1 MLSFMFHEA
10 PTISRSQDSLEVNF
24 DFCVNAALMI
34 CCETEIDFYCPPV
47 EWWAARDLRKW
58 VTTSSSQLINNLV
71 MPASRHQILS
81 AAVANLCE
89 ITDGQ

>member
-1 MLSFMFHEA
+1 
-10 PTISRSQDSLEVNF
+10 
-24 DFCVNAALMI
+24 MI
-34 CCETEIDFYCPPV
+34 CCEAEIDFYCPPE

-58 VTTSSSQLINNLV
+58 VITFCSQLINNQA

-81 AAVANLCE
+81 AAVVNLCE